1 VYPNGGSCKVCG
13 SVQHRASDCPDDKR
27 GKKGVAVDVAEL
39 ELLERSLSGNAKEMV
54 VGSGFGVGADEDD
67 FMVVKQKVLEA
78 ERRKKPEQVKKVPKK
93 RDRATDDGDEKRVN
107 PVLEMVSA
115 EKLTVIGAATAPAVP
130 MQTTAPPVKRKAKV
144 VKF

>member
-1 VYPNGGSCKVCG
+1 
-13 SVQHRASDCPDDKR
+13 VQHRASDCPDDKR
-27 GKKGVAVDVAEL
+27 GKKAVVEDVAEL
-39 ELLERSLSGNAKEMV
+39 ELLERSLSGKAKEMV

-93 RDRATDDGDEKRVN
+93 RERVMDDGQEKRVN
-107 PVLEMVSA
+107 PVLEMAGTERLADISVPP
-115 EKLTVIGAATAPAVP
+115 APAVP
-130 MQTTAPPVKRKAKV
+130 MPATVPPVKRKPKV